1 MLSIGGRLI
10 GWFLRL
16 VLLAPVV
23 ASYSI
28 QSCPQKQKFQ
38 LIPVDA
44 APWEESKWTARRSKE
59 GHPHEHS
66 GNNTLIPKKY
76 PGGSL
81 DMRCSRR
88 ESCSRVLTPAFIFK
102 APGLFVRCCV
112 VVDAVFK
119 SSRTLVHPEVLKPS
133 ARIPYA
139 KRVQMTS
146 SRVRLGQSFKTVG
159 CGCTSCWGDV
169 GAGSVEADVFYI
181 PFIVSVQYIGY

>member
-1 MLSIGGRLI
+1 MLLIGGRLI

-133 ARIPYA
+133 ARIPFA
-139 KRVQMTS
+139 KRVQLTS

-169 GAGSVEADVFYI
+169 GPEV
-181 PFIVSVQYIGY
+181 

>member
-1 MLSIGGRLI
+1 MLLIGGRLI

-133 ARIPYA
+133 ARIPL
-139 KRVQMTS
+139 RVPWVHTRDTLLPGTTTRL
-146 SRVRLGQSFKTVG
+146 RVN
-159 CGCTSCWGDV
+159 
-169 GAGSVEADVFYI
+169 
-181 PFIVSVQYIGY
+181 

>member
-23 ASYSI
+23 ASYNI
-28 QSCPQKQKFQ
+28 HSCPQKQKFQ

-44 APWEESKWTARRSKE
+44 APKEKSKWTARRSKE

-88 ESCSRVLTPAFIFK
+88 ESCSRVFTSAFIFK

-112 VVDAVFK
+112 VVTL
-119 SSRTLVHPEVLKPS
+119 SSSSLVHP
-133 ARIPYA
+133 
-139 KRVQMTS
+139 
-146 SRVRLGQSFKTVG
+146 
-159 CGCTSCWGDV
+159 
-169 GAGSVEADVFYI
+169 YI
-181 PFIVSVQYIGY
+181 PKSLSPVQGFLSLSVFR

>member
-59 GHPHEHS
+59 GHRHEHS
-66 GNNTLIPKKY
+66 GRNILYPK
-76 PGGSL
+76 
-81 DMRCSRR
+81 
-88 ESCSRVLTPAFIFK
+88 
-102 APGLFVRCCV
+102 
-112 VVDAVFK
+112 
-119 SSRTLVHPEVLKPS
+119 
-133 ARIPYA
+133 
-139 KRVQMTS
+139 
-146 SRVRLGQSFKTVG
+146 
-159 CGCTSCWGDV
+159 
-169 GAGSVEADVFYI
+169 
-181 PFIVSVQYIGY
+181 